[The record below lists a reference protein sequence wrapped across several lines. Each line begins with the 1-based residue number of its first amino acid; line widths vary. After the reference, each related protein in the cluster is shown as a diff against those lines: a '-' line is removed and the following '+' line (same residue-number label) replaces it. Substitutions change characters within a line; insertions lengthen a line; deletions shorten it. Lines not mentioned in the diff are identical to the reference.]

1 MGKNTMDSQA
11 IIEQLS
17 LSPELE
23 PDIDNFLSIVSFY
36 KIAPYVNFLKENPN
50 MYEYLKSKTNIKNK
64 WEATIYLFR
73 YNVKLSIALYPHIF
87 LLETTLKTRINSKLT
102 ECYTDYWFRDEFLLL
117 TINKI
122 DNVNDLSLYNKY
134 KNCEFTKDVSK
145 NLEEDLQLI
154 NDQLKELGK
163 DYSSNTKLR
172 NKITHI
178 KRCCGLYLESKKALS
193 ENPRLN
199 CVEFVENKTTL
210 GYWLAILRIST
221 LWEND
226 AQLIKIFPNL
236 PNNYSKGE
244 LLSKLENIRIL
255 RNKIAH
261 HCRIIGLNQIK
272 ENISLKTIFDD
283 IKLIFKFLGIDSE
296 DYFDIMELKCNKYS
310 GCSQRSFEILYNELE
325 DIHNKEIKIKL
336 PNFETTEIKMQ
347 DVNSSY
353 CKKIGYDNKERIFQV
368 EFNGGEMYQYF
379 KVPIFLY
386 EQLCKSES
394 KGKFFI
400 KKIRDN
406 FNYKRIV

>member
-1 MGKNTMDSQA
+1 MMNSQT

-17 LSPELE
+17 LPPELE
-23 PDIDNFLSIVSFY
+23 ADINNFLSIVSFY
-36 KIAPYVNFLKENPN
+36 KIAPYVNFLKENPD
-50 MYEYLKSKTNIKNK
+50 MYEYLERKIGVKNK
-64 WEATIYLFR
+64 WEAAIYLFR

-87 LLETTLKTRINSKLT
+87 LLETILKTRINTRLT
-102 ECYTDYWFRDEFLLL
+102 ERYTDYWFRDEFLLL

-134 KNCEFTKDVSK
+134 KNCEFTKDISK

-199 CVEFVENKTTL
+199 CIEFVENKTTL
-210 GYWLAILRIST
+210 GYWLAILKIST

-226 AQLIKIFPNL
+226 VQLIKIFPNL
-236 PNNYSKGE
+236 PNNYSKSE
-244 LLSKLENIRIL
+244 LLNKLENIRIL

-283 IKLIFKFLGIDSE
+283 IRQIFEFLGINSNSQ
-296 DYFDIMELKCNKYS
+296 FDIMELKCNKHS
-310 GCSQRSFEILYNELE
+310 SCSQRSFEILYNELE
-325 DIHNKEIKIKL
+325 EIHVKEIKIKS
-336 PNFETTEIKMQ
+336 PDFETIVIEMQ

-353 CKKIGYDNKERIFQV
+353 CKKIGYNNKERIFQV
-368 EFNGGEMYQYF
+368 EFNGGEIYQYF

-406 FNYKRIV
+406 FNYKRIF